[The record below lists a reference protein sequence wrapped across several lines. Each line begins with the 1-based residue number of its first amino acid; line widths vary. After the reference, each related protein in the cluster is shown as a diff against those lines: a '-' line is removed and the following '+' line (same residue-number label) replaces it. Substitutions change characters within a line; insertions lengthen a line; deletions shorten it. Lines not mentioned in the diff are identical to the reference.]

1 MDNNFDNTPEENG
14 LEDSQPVYTDPNAD
28 VKEEDAGTAQPMY
41 GYTQDNAPDVQKD
54 TQDNFAGY
62 RQGTPS
68 QSGQSN
74 PYKYQSVN
82 NYQPQNSNYQYQNS
96 NYQPQ
101 NTQYTN
107 GQYQDNLSYNTGNNL
122 GYNQNNYE
130 NMDTSP
136 MTMGEWL
143 LTILAAMIPCAGIIL
158 YIVWAFSKTGNVN
171 RRNFCRAQLIVMAF
185 VFVLY
190 MVMFVVLGVS
200 YMGV

>member
-1 MDNNFDNTPEENG
+1 MDNNFDNMPEENG
-14 LEDSQPVYTDPNAD
+14 LEDSKPVYTDPNAD
-28 VKEEDAGTAQPMY
+28 VKEEAEEPVQTVY
-41 GYTQDNAPDVQKD
+41 GYTQGSAPDTQKYAQD
-54 TQDNFAGY
+54 TYAGY
-62 RQGTPS
+62 RQGTPV

-82 NYQPQNSNYQYQNS
+82 NYQPQNN
-96 NYQPQ
+96 
-101 NTQYTN
+101 QYTS

-130 NMDTSP
+130 NMDTNP

-158 YIVWAFSKTGNVN
+158 YLVWAFSKTGNVN

-190 MVMFVVLGVS
+190 IVMFVVLGVS
-200 YMGV
+200 YMSL

>member
-1 MDNNFDNTPEENG
+1 MDNNFDNMPEENG
-14 LEDSQPVYTDPNAD
+14 LEDSKPVYTDPNAD
-28 VKEEDAGTAQPMY
+28 VKEEAEEPVQTVY
-41 GYTQDNAPDVQKD
+41 GYTQGSEPD
-54 TQDNFAGY
+54 TYAGY
-62 RQGTPS
+62 RQGTPV

-74 PYKYQSVN
+74 PYRYQSVN
-82 NYQPQNSNYQYQNS
+82 NYQPQNN
-96 NYQPQ
+96 
-101 NTQYTN
+101 QYTS
-107 GQYQDNLSYNTGNNL
+107 GQYQDILSYNTGNNL

-158 YIVWAFSKTGNVN
+158 YLVWAFSKTGNVN
-171 RRNFCRAQLIVMAF
+171 RRNFCRAQLIIMAF

-200 YMGV
+200 YMSV